1 MTKIRRYACHRVY
14 DTPCHYFSQSVISLN
29 EEGMFVSCTPLSEE
43 TSFTEWIGGVIVL
56 SSRKDLICEKDFQSL
71 LHSMNQ
77 DDSAKRYA
85 WHISSFDFAN
95 ESLTPQSL
103 IKRL

>member
-14 DTPCHYFSQSVISLN
+14 DSCRHRFAQSVVSLN
-29 EEGMFVSCTPLSEE
+29 EEGMVVSCTPLSEE

-56 SSRKDLICEKDFQSL
+56 STRKDLVCAEDFQSL
-71 LHSMNQ
+71 LHSMTQ
-77 DDSAKRYA
+77 EDSAKRYA
-85 WHISSFDFAN
+85 WHISSFDFVH
-95 ESLTPQSL
+95 ESLTPQSQ